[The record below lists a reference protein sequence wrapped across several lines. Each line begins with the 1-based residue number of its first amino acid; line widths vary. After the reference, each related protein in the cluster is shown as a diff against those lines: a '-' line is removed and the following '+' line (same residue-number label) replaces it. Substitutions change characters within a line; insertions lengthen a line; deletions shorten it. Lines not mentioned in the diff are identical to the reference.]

1 MGSLDKYIE
10 NLDSVTLKD
19 YQEKRV
25 KKISQ
30 ELKSLVNTYKKVVFI
45 CTHNSR
51 RSQLCEV
58 WARILSNRFNLN
70 LSFFSA
76 GTEKTEVYG
85 EAIKSLERAGMDF
98 TIVGNN
104 ILIQNKIELHSKTL
118 DEIKED
124 EFISLITCSDAE
136 KNCPIDPRSKKNIKL
151 FYDDPKKYDGTKEES
166 DEYDKTCK
174 LIASELNRIFK
185 LLVDPV

>member
-1 MGSLDKYIE
+1 MLSLDKYID
-10 NLDSVTLKD
+10 NLDDIILRD
-19 YQEKRV
+19 YQKRRV
-25 KKISQ
+25 KKISE
-30 ELKSLVNTYKKVVFI
+30 ELRGEINSCNKIVFI

-58 WARILSNRFNLN
+58 WGSILSKRFNLD

-76 GTEKTEVYG
+76 GTEKTEVCG

>member
-1 MGSLDKYIE
+1 
-10 NLDSVTLKD
+10 
-19 YQEKRV
+19 
-25 KKISQ
+25 
-30 ELKSLVNTYKKVVFI
+30 
-45 CTHNSR
+45 
-51 RSQLCEV
+51 
-58 WARILSNRFNLN
+58 
-70 LSFFSA
+70 
-76 GTEKTEVYG
+76 
-85 EAIKSLERAGMDF
+85 MDF

-185 LLVDPV
+185 LLVDPVWNFFIFFYKSSS